1 MSSFFLLSFR
11 SNVSLLEESAK
22 EVFVSSPLVTLKFFN
37 LTPGLLT
44 AIKTLAANGATEE
57 DFSDIVRK
65 IDGDFALPKF
75 YNYLK
80 KFNDW
85 SMISHTL
92 LEERNPIATIVPISR
107 YYQFHLKEV
116 KPEQKYVL
124 SRFAYCRK
132 YQEQLVLESPL
143 SYAQI
148 VLKYWSTTTIINE
161 LVKPQ
166 NYLELEQ
173 KISGISEDTIKLFL
187 GLLISTEFISEAD
200 EDGKIHEED
209 NVTLL
214 QWSFHDLL
222 FHARSRLG
230 RHINYYRKSTPLLSE
245 AKPHSVVKPKMSNDT
260 IDLYKPDIEK
270 LKETDFPFTLVQEKR
285 KSIRSYAA
293 KPITDKQLSEFLY
306 RCARV
311 KNIIQTDYGE
321 ISSRPY
327 PNAAADYELELYI
340 TINNC
345 ENILPGLYHY
355 CPREHQ
361 LCKLS
366 DNNNYVEALL
376 QKASEAVRQSKES
389 LQVLITIAAR
399 FPKRSWQ
406 YEANA
411 YALTLKHVG
420 ILTQTMYLVA
430 TAMDLAP
437 CAIAYGDADLFA
449 AAVGTDYYAETSV
462 GEFILGSKQSD

>member
-1 MSSFFLLSFR
+1 MSPFFLLSFR

-22 EVFVSSPLVTLKFFN
+22 EVFVSSPLATLKLSD
-37 LTPGLLT
+37 LTPGLLN
-44 AIKTLAANGATEE
+44 AIKTLAANGTTEE
-57 DFSDIVRK
+57 NFREIVVQT
-65 IDGDFALPKF
+65 DGKLALPKF
-75 YNYLK
+75 YSYLK
-80 KFNDW
+80 KFIDW
-85 SMISHTL
+85 GMVSHTL
-92 LEERNPIATIVPISR
+92 IEDENPIATIVPISR
-107 YYQFHLKEV
+107 YFQFHLKEL
-116 KPEQKYVL
+116 KSEQKYVL

-143 SYAQI
+143 SYVQV
-148 VLKYWSTTTIINE
+148 VLQDWRTTAIINE

-166 NYLELEQ
+166 NYLELNQ
-173 KISGISEDTIKLFL
+173 KISGISENTIKLFL
-187 GLLISTEFISEAD
+187 SILLVAEFISEAD
-200 EDGKIHEED
+200 ENGTIQEE
-209 NVTLL
+209 NNITLL

-222 FHARSRLG
+222 FHARSRVG

-245 AKPHSVVKPKMSNDT
+245 TKPPPVVKQKMSNDT

-270 LKETDFPFTLVQEKR
+270 LKETDIPLTLVQENR
-285 KSIRSYAA
+285 KSIRSHAT

-306 RCARV
+306 RSARV

-321 ISSRPY
+321 ITSRPY
-327 PNAAADYELELYI
+327 PNAGADYELELYI
-340 TINNC
+340 TVNNC
-345 ENILPGLYHY
+345 ENLLPGLYHY
-355 CPREHQ
+355 CPKEHQ

-366 DNNNYVEALL
+366 DKNSYVEDLL
-376 QKASEAVRQSKES
+376 QAASEAVRQSKES
-389 LQVLITIAAR
+389 LQILITIAAR
-399 FPKRSWQ
+399 FPRQSWQ

-411 YALTLKHVG
+411 YAITLKHVG

-449 AAVGTDYYAETSV
+449 AAVGTDYYTETSV

>member
-1 MSSFFLLSFR
+1 MSPFFLLSFR
-11 SNVSLLEESAK
+11 SNVSLLEQSAQ
-22 EVFVSSPLVTLKFFN
+22 EMIVISPLVTLKLSH

-57 DFSDIVRK
+57 DLSDIVRQ
-65 IDGDFALPKF
+65 IDGDLAFFKF
-75 YNYLK
+75 YSYLK

-85 SMISHTL
+85 CMLSHTL
-92 LEERNPIATIVPISR
+92 LHDGNPIATIVPISR
-107 YYQFHLKEV
+107 YYQFHLREV
-116 KPEQKYVL
+116 KSEQKYVL

-132 YQEQLVLESPL
+132 YQEQFVLESPL

-148 VLKYWSTTTIINE
+148 VLQDWRTTAIINE
-161 LVKPQ
+161 LVKPHS
-166 NYLELEQ
+166 YLELEQ
-173 KISGISEDTIKLFL
+173 KISEISEDTIKLFL
-187 GLLISTEFISEAD
+187 SLLLGVEFLSEPD
-200 EDGKIHEED
+200 ENGNFQED
-209 NVTLL
+209 NNITLL

-222 FHARSRLG
+222 FHTRSRVG

-245 AKPHSVVKPKMSNDT
+245 TKPPPAIKPKISNDT

-285 KSIRSYAA
+285 KSIRSHGA

-306 RCARV
+306 RSARV

-327 PNAAADYELELYI
+327 PNAGADYELELYI
-340 TINNC
+340 TVNNC

-355 CPREHQ
+355 CPKEHQ
-361 LCKLS
+361 LCKLTDKNS
-366 DNNNYVEALL
+366 SVEDLL
-376 QKASEAVRQSKES
+376 QAASEAVRQSKEN
-389 LQVLITIAAR
+389 LQILITIAAR
-399 FPKRSWQ
+399 FPRRSWQ